1 MKLETRLIHA
11 GGESDSETGAVAP
24 PIHLSTTFEHPPDA
38 SRIEGHT
45 YVRQGNPTQDR
56 LEDALAACEGGDDAV
71 FYASGLA
78 AAAALLQSLDEGS
91 HVLFPRDVYHGV
103 RELAH
108 EYLPR
113 WGCTFDD
120 VEMEDLDQVAEAVRP
135 ETRLIWAE
143 TPSNPLLQISDLEG
157 LSGLARDAGAL
168 LLADNTFA
176 TPILQHPL
184 EHGADLV
191 LHSATKYMG
200 GHSDVQGGA
209 LILGTELKTELGT
222 ELKTELSRD
231 AGAGPPLAERL
242 RAVRTRLGAV
252 ASPFNAWL
260 VLRGLRSMACRV
272 ERHAENALA
281 VAEMLADH
289 EAVVEVYYPGL
300 PSHPGHHLAMRQ
312 MRAFGGMVAFRVDG
326 GRAAALDAAGRLRLF
341 RNATSLG
348 GAESL
353 VEHRASMEGP
363 DSPTPDDLLRLS
375 VGLEHADDLIADL
388 QHALG
393 P

>member
-11 GGESDSETGAVAP
+11 GGEPDPATGAVAP

-38 SRIEGHT
+38 SELEGHS
-45 YVRQGNPTQDR
+45 YVRESNPTQDR
-56 LEDALAACEGGDDAV
+56 LETALAACEVGDDAV
-71 FYASGLA
+71 FYASGIA
-78 AAAALLQSLDEGS
+78 AAAAVLQSLDPGS

-135 ETRLIWAE
+135 ETCLIWAE

-184 EHGADLV
+184 EHGAHLV

-209 LILGTELKTELGT
+209 LILGSDLEKELGT
-222 ELKTELSRD
+222 ELAPAL
-231 AGAGPPLAERL
+231 GERL
-242 RAVRTRLGAV
+242 RSIRTRLGAV

-260 VLRGLRSMACRV
+260 VLRGLRSMTCRV

-300 PSHPGHHLAMRQ
+300 PDHPGHHLAMRQ

-326 GRAAALDAAGRLRLF
+326 GRAAALDAASRLRLF

-375 VGLEHADDLIADL
+375 VGLEHADDLIADIE
-388 QHALG
+388 HALG